1 MNTILL
7 IDADVLAYQS
17 AFMAQAPIQWNEDL
31 WTVHSDLAVAK
42 TWIVERLETFKKKL
56 EGDEVILA
64 ISDRNNFRR
73 KLNPTY
79 KANRRSKMAPIG
91 LDPIREWMK
100 DKYGTVTYPNLEA
113 DDVLAILATERPN
126 RIDRRVIVSIDKDFK
141 SVPCEFYDFNRDEMH
156 DVSEEDAAHYH
167 LMQTI
172 AGDPVDGYKGV
183 PGIGVV
189 KANRLLEVNGSNW
202 DTVLKAYSDAGLTED
217 EALMNAWMAYLIR
230 KDEYNYKHKQLKYL
244 WMPDSFTPQQ
254 KRKYSQKIHE
264 VTGELTEEL
273 GRPDAF
279 GQLGA

>member
-17 AFMAQAPIQWNEDL
+17 AFMAQAPIQWDKDL
-31 WTVHSDLAVAK
+31 WTVHSDLAIAK
-42 TWIVERLETFKKKL
+42 TWIVERIETFKKKL
-56 EGDEVILA
+56 DGDEVILA
-64 ISDRNNFRR
+64 ISDKNNFRR

-91 LDPIREWMK
+91 LDPIRDWMK
-100 DKYGTVTYPNLEA
+100 EKYGTVTYPNLEA

-156 DVSEEDAAHYH
+156 DVSEEDAARYH

-183 PGIGVV
+183 PGIGTV

-217 EALMNAWMAYLIR
+217 DALMNAWMAYLIR
-230 KDEYNYKHKQLKYL
+230 KGEYNHKHKQLKYL

-264 VTGELTEEL
+264 VTGELAEEL

-279 GQLGA
+279 GQLGT